1 MRHLQQL
8 SLLAC
13 LFCFVEATA
22 AQSVNEPVTEQPTGA
37 RATGQAPSDS
47 VLTTKVQAALAGD
60 RAVRSRDVEVE
71 TRDGVVQLSGFVD
84 SEDARTAAVM
94 RARSVEGVA
103 EVRNDLSIRTDDRP
117 MQEPASDTVIA
128 ARVRDSL
135 GNVKLADGSDVNV
148 EVSEGVVQLS
158 GFVMSVE
165 EKARAGD
172 AASGVAGVR
181 DVENHIALVDEGNPA
196 PEER

>member
-1 MRHLQQL
+1 MRHLREL
-8 SLLAC
+8 TLIVC
-13 LFCFVEATA
+13 LFCVAEAA
-22 AQSVNEPVTEQPTGA
+22 ALQATEQPV
-37 RATGQAPSDS
+37 SDT
-47 VLTTKVQAALAGD
+47 VLTTKVKAALAAD
-60 RAVRSRDVEVE
+60 RAVKAHDIEVE
-71 TRDGVVQLSGFVD
+71 TRDGVVQLGGFVD

-117 MQEPASDTVIA
+117 TQQPVSDTVIA

-148 EVSEGVVQLS
+148 DVSEGVVQLS

-172 AASGVAGVR
+172 VASTVAGVR
-181 DVENHIALVDEGNPA
+181 DVENHIALVDEG
-196 PEER
+196 ERESQE

>member
-1 MRHLQQL
+1 MRHLREL
-8 SLLAC
+8 TLIVC
-13 LFCFVEATA
+13 LFCVVEAA
-22 AQSVNEPVTEQPTGA
+22 ADQPA
-37 RATGQAPSDS
+37 SDAA
-47 VLTTKVQAALAGD
+47 LTTKVKAALATD
-60 RAVRSRDVEVE
+60 RTVRARDIEVE

-84 SEDARTAAVM
+84 SEGARTAAVL
-94 RARSVEGVA
+94 RARSVNGVA
-103 EVRNDLSIRTDDRP
+103 EVRNDLSIRADDRP
-117 MQEPASDTVIA
+117 AREPVADKVIA

-172 AASGVAGVR
+172 AASSVAGVR
-181 DVENHIALVDEGNPA
+181 DVENHIALVDEGVRE